1 MFSDALVNN
10 YMIIWFRSYLNST
23 KYSFILQLPFKRNYE
38 FRLISTKIS
47 VPTEYFDL
55 THIRFMGRE
64 RYVNGTVE
72 LKKDFGD
79 DVYSVSAES
88 FSDPNGDGEY
98 KQLPMF
104 VPRQPIC
111 KAKESYWKYLD
122 ASLKYGVNTDFPVH
136 IRPCPIPK
144 GLYYVKNVTA
154 KTDDWP
160 AIMPRGF
167 HKGVATLYDGNKV
180 AGTVEVVIQI
190 SDIS

>member
-1 MFSDALVNN
+1 MV
-10 YMIIWFRSYLNST
+10 
-23 KYSFILQLPFKRNYE
+23 KKNYE
-38 FRLISTKIS
+38 ARFIS
-47 VPTEYFDL
+47 VKNSGGTDYIDL
-55 THIRFMGRE
+55 SHIRFLGRE
-64 RYVNGTVE
+64 RIANGTLE
-72 LKKDFGD
+72 IRKDFSD
-79 DVYSVSAES
+79 ELYSVSAES

-111 KAKESYWKYLD
+111 KAMESYWKYFE
-122 ASLKYGVNTDFPVH
+122 ASMKYGVNTDFPVH

-144 GLYYVKNVTA
+144 GLYYVKNVIA

-167 HKGVATLYDGNKV
+167 LKGVATLYDGNKV